1 MSKFI
6 LLLSLSIL
14 LVVNAKAQAP
24 QAFQYQAVARA
35 NTGLPIINQNVSIRI
50 SIISA
55 SPTGSILYAETHSPT
70 TNQFGLFTLEVGQG
84 TIANGTF
91 NTINWGSNL
100 HFLKVEM
107 DETGS
112 TAYQDMGTIQLI
124 SVPYALHASTV
135 SNADDADADPNNELQ
150 TLSVAG
156 QNLTISGGNTV
167 TLPGGNAQTL
177 SIAGTTLTISG
188 GGGNSVTLPSGGSDL
203 DGAYDFGGAGSGRT
217 INADAGPVE
226 IIGTGTVTAN
236 KGRLHASTVGGSV
249 STPSIGLS
257 GIIGTTGSVG
267 FGVAGEILN
276 ADNPGAAITAYSIG
290 TGQAISALM
299 DGTGAAGSFQVANAA
314 SPYSAVSGE
323 SNGSGSS
330 ILGIATGSG
339 RAGEFYNNNAANT
352 ANALYVSTNSGNAFG
367 LNVENTAAAGAGTG
381 HTIRAVT
388 SQSVAVGIQGGNFNT
403 TGTGIVG
410 YGNNQNPQTVTAGAG
425 GSFVG
430 SQNGAFAYATTNGV
444 GQALYSVLSANFQSA
459 VRVNYWDG
467 ATQYKIQGTGTVSC
481 VVPDLNGNKV
491 TMHAPETPEFYYMDY
506 GQGKLVNGFVHID
519 IDPIFAKNIAVNSK
533 HPLRVYVQLE
543 GDCNGVY
550 VTNKTQYGF
559 DVKELQGGTSNVSF
573 QYNIVANAADLDM
586 GNGRVSKFSDLRFEP
601 AAPLLETTE
610 LESGKGKKGTS
621 KTNPIL
627 LKK

>member
-1 MSKFI
+1 MSRFI
-6 LLLSLSIL
+6 LLLSLTIL

-24 QAFQYQAVARA
+24 QAFQYQAIARA

-50 SIISA
+50 SIVST
-55 SPTGSILYAETHSPT
+55 SPTGSILYVETHAPT

-84 TIANGTF
+84 TVANGTF

-107 DETGS
+107 DETGN
-112 TAYQDMGTIQLI
+112 TAYQDMGTIQLL

-156 QNLTISGGNTV
+156 QDLTISGGNTV
-167 TLPGGNAQTL
+167 TLPGG
-177 SIAGTTLTISG
+177 
-188 GGGNSVTLPSGGSDL
+188 GGGNL
-203 DGAYDFGGAGSGRT
+203 DAAYDFSGAGLGRI
-217 INADAGPVE
+217 INADTGPVE
-226 IIGTGTVTAN
+226 VIGTGAVTAN
-236 KGRLHASTVGGSV
+236 KGRLHASTVGGSM
-249 STPSIGLS
+249 STPSIGIS

-276 ADNPGAAITAYSIG
+276 SDNPGAAISAYSIG
-290 TGQAISALM
+290 TGQAFSALM

-314 SPYSAVSGE
+314 SPFSAVSGE

-330 ILGIATGSG
+330 ILGIATGTG
-339 RAGEFYNNNAANT
+339 RAGEFYTNNASNPSE
-352 ANALYVSTNSGNAFG
+352 ALYVSTNSPNAFG
-367 LNVENTAAAGAGTG
+367 LNVENTANLGAGAG
-381 HTIRAVT
+381 HAIRAVT
-388 SQSVAVGIQGGNFNT
+388 SQSIAVGIQGGNFNT

-410 YGNNQNPQTVTAGAG
+410 YGNNQTPQTVVAGAG

-430 SQNGAFAYATTNGV
+430 TENGVFAYATTNGI
-444 GQALYSVLSANFQSA
+444 GQSFYSQLSAGFPTV

-506 GQGKLVNGFVHID
+506 GEGKLVNGFVHID

-543 GDCNGVY
+543 GDCKGVY

-559 DVKELQGGTSNVSF
+559 DVKELQGGTSNISF

-586 GNGRVSKFSDLRFEP
+586 GNGRVSKFADLRFEP

-610 LESGKGKKGTS
+610 LESGNDKKATS
-621 KTNPIL
+621 ETNPIL